1 MSRRVLI
8 IGGVAGGATCAA
20 RLRRLDE
27 SVEIHVFDR
36 GSHVAF
42 ANCGLPYHV
51 GDVIADEGRLL
62 VASPELFRQR
72 FNVGVH
78 TRTEV
83 LGIDRA
89 RQVVRV
95 RSLDDGAEREEPYDA
110 LLLAPGASPIRPPLP
125 GIDRPGVFTVRS
137 IPDTRAIRAWMDA
150 RQARRALVVGGGFIG
165 LEMVENLV
173 HRGLEVSL
181 ITPQLMPPLDPELV
195 EGLRLRL
202 IEHGVRLHL
211 PDQPV
216 AFEGGAAGALQV
228 RTQAGATLQ
237 TDLVILAIGVRPETA
252 LAQAAGLPL
261 GERGGI
267 VVDEQMRTADPKIW
281 AVGDAVEVHNL
292 VTGQEALL
300 PLAGPAQRQAR
311 VAAESI
317 CGRPRAFRGV
327 QATAVVSLFGM
338 TAACTG
344 ANETALRRAGRTDFQ
359 VVRLHPGHHASY
371 FPGARPI
378 HLKLLFTVPEG
389 RVLGAQA
396 VGDEGVEKRIDV
408 IATHMQHDGTV
419 WDLAESEL
427 CYAPQFGAAKD
438 PVNMAGMIAVN
449 HLSGDLPLADW
460 AALPTSAAC
469 VVDVREPHEY
479 AAGRWPGAINAPLST
494 LRERWA
500 ELPRDRP
507 LWLMCGVGQR
517 AWYATRFLLS
527 QGFDVALLSGGWVSA
542 QALYPGL
549 VERDA
554 VG

>member
-1 MSRRVLI
+1 MGRRVVI
-8 IGGVAGGATCAA
+8 VGGVAGGATCAA

-27 SVEIHVFDR
+27 EAEILVFDR

-62 VASPELFRQR
+62 VASPHLFRQR
-72 FNVGVH
+72 FNVEVH

-89 RQVVRV
+89 RQIVRV
-95 RSLDDGAEREEPYDA
+95 RPVDGGPEREEPYDA
-110 LLLAPGASPIRPPLP
+110 LVLAPGASPIRPALP
-125 GIDRPGVFTVRS
+125 GVEGPGVFTVRS

-173 HRGLEVSL
+173 HRGLQVMLLS
-181 ITPQLMPPLDPELV
+181 PVLMPPLDPELV
-195 EGLRLRL
+195 TPLRRRL
-202 IEHGVRLHL
+202 EEHQVRLL
-211 PDQPV
+211 VPDQP
-216 AFEGGAAGALQV
+216 ASFEASEAGVRVLTQGGLSV
-228 RTQAGATLQ
+228 D

-267 VVDEQMRTADPKIW
+267 VVDDQMRTADPNIW
-281 AVGDAVEVHNL
+281 AVGDAVEVRHL
-292 VTGQEALL
+292 VMGQEALL

-327 QATAVVSLFGM
+327 QGTAVVSLFGL

-359 VVRLHPGHHASY
+359 AVRLHPGHHASY

-378 HLKLLFTVPEG
+378 HMKLLFSVPEG
-389 RVLGAQA
+389 RVLGVQA
-396 VGDEGVEKRIDV
+396 VGDEGVEKRVDV
-408 IATHMQHDGTV
+408 VAAHMQQGGTV

-449 HLSGDLPLADW
+449 HLDGDLPLADW
-460 AALPTSAAC
+460 TALPTADVQ
-469 VVDVREPHEY
+469 VVDVREPHEF
-479 AAGRWPGAINAPLST
+479 AAGHWPGAVNAPLSE
-494 LRERWA
+494 LREQWQT
-500 ELPRDRP
+500 LPRARP

-517 AWYATRFLLS
+517 AWYATRFLIH

-542 QALYPGL
+542 QALYPEVCG
-549 VERDA
+549 
-554 VG
+554 G